1 MTDTNKVHIQGE
13 IINAPVAES
22 TENYSR
28 YVFMVC
34 TYGKSIP
41 VKVAAWGYS
50 DFPARYKIGDKVI
63 VSGSRVTIKAD
74 EDGKMKCYPVVR
86 AETII
91 LEH

>member
-22 TENYSR
+22 AENYSR

-34 TYGKSIP
+34 TYGKSIH
-41 VKVAAWGYS
+41 VKVASWGYS